1 MTIALPR
8 PLHAPLNI
16 RWEPLPDDFVLP
28 DDPVESTLQP
38 LLAAALREALELA
51 DRIPAHCLIASNFGL
66 CAVVDGKTIVKAPD
80 WVYVPRVQSVAV
92 GAVRR
97 SYTPNLEG
105 EKPAIVMEF
114 ISATEGGE
122 YSIKPSYP
130 YGKWFFYEQIL
141 QVPIYVIFEPDICY
155 LEVYQLQEGQYK
167 ALQPDTDGRYWL
179 GEIGLF
185 LGVWQGQKAEV
196 TAPWLRWWDESG
208 RLLLWGS
215 ERIAEERLR
224 AEQAE
229 GEALQER
236 LRAEQAEG
244 EALQERLRAERS
256 EAQFQALQER
266 LRSLGVDLGPD

>member
-8 PLHAPLNI
+8 TLRSPLDI

-38 LLAAALREALELA
+38 LLAAALREALEL
-51 DRIPAHCLIASNFGL
+51 DNRISANGLIASNFGL
-66 CAVVDGKTIVKAPD
+66 CAMVEGKTIVKAPD
-80 WVYVPRVQSVAV
+80 WVYVPMVRSVPE
-92 GAVRR
+92 GAIRR
-97 SYTPNLEG
+97 SYTPHLEG
-105 EKPAIVMEF
+105 EGPAIVMEF

-141 QVPIYVIFEPDICY
+141 RVPIYVIFEPEIDQ

-167 ALQPDTDGRYWL
+167 ALEPSAEGRYWL
-179 GEIGLF
+179 GEIGLS

-208 RLLLWGS
+208 RLLPWGC
-215 ERIAEERLR
+215 ERVAAERLR

-229 GEALQER
+229 
-236 LRAEQAEG
+236 
-244 EALQERLRAERS
+244 
-256 EAQFQALQER
+256 AQIKALQER
-266 LRSLGVDLGPD
+266 LRSMGVEPE